1 MTGTNTAEVLDFGEE
16 LVPLALVRSTLRPTS
31 RGKIIGHHASIKA
44 VLATIE
50 QVARSSCTV
59 LVTGASGTGKELVV
73 AALHDASPRAS
84 MPLVAV
90 NCGAIPE
97 ALIESE
103 LFGHAKGSFT
113 GAVSARQGRVG
124 AAEGGTL
131 FLDEIGEMPL
141 AIQVKLLRL
150 LQQREYSPV
159 GDSRTVKCNIRVVV
173 ATHRDLEVEVAAG
186 RFREDLYYRL
196 NVIHVDVPA
205 LKDRA
210 SDIVPLANYFFK
222 SASERCGREDLK
234 GFSPEALHALSVYDW
249 PGNVRAL
256 ENAVERAVL
265 LAPGPELHVADLPPR
280 LREAISRKT
289 SSTPMSNVAPI
300 TKAILRGTIPP
311 MATPVV
317 TTIPDS
323 PAPARESVMIAAAI
337 AAAPAT
343 IPAPAPVSDC
353 VPDSGIDLRAKVE
366 AYENE
371 LILQALEKTGR
382 NKNRAAQL
390 LGVNRTTLV
399 EMIKRKGL

>member
-1 MTGTNTAEVLDFGEE
+1 M
-16 LVPLALVRSTLRPTS
+16 
-31 RGKIIGHHASIKA
+31 
-44 VLATIE
+44 
-50 QVARSSCTV
+50 
-59 LVTGASGTGKELVV
+59 
-73 AALHDASPRAS
+73 
-84 MPLVAV
+84 
-90 NCGAIPE
+90 
-97 ALIESE
+97 
-103 LFGHAKGSFT
+103 
-113 GAVSARQGRVG
+113 
-124 AAEGGTL
+124 AEGGTL

-141 AIQVKLLRL
+141 ALQVKLLRL

-173 ATHRDLEVEVAAG
+173 ATHRDLEAEVAAG
-186 RFREDLYYRL
+186 RFREDLFYRL

-210 SDIVPLANYFFK
+210 SDITPLANHFFK
-222 SASERCGREDLK
+222 IAAERCGREDLT
-234 GFSPEALHALSVYDW
+234 GFAPEALRALAAYDW

-280 LREAISRKT
+280 LREAIARGGTVT
-289 SSTPMSNVAPI
+289 SLSTVVPL
-300 TKAILRGTIPP
+300 TKAILLGTIPP
-311 MATPVV
+311 MAAPVV
-317 TTIPDS
+317 TTLPDS
-323 PAPARESVMIAAAI
+323 LEPGPAPAIESRTMT
-337 AAAPAT
+337 AP
-343 IPAPAPVSDC
+343 PASTPMPE
-353 VPDSGIDLRAKVE
+353 SGIDLRAKVE